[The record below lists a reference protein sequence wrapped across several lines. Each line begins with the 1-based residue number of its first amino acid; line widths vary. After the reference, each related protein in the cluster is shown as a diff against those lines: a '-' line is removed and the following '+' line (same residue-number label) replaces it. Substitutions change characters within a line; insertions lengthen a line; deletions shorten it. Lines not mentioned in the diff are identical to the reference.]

1 MWHYKTINNKLNK
14 PQEKTL
20 RLVYNDRQSV
30 FEELLDKDNSF
41 SIHHR
46 NLATK
51 MHKVYSND
59 VTPDI
64 MNDTFEKRT
73 YHISSGTMLILPK
86 EMLNMYIMTQI

>member
-1 MWHYKTINNKLNK
+1 MWHYRTMNNKLNK

-20 RLVYNDRQSV
+20 KLVYNDRQSV

-46 NLATK
+46 NLAKK

-64 MNDTFEKRT
+64 MNDTFEKRK